1 MPSAVGRYELVR
13 AIGRGGMAEVFLARR
28 RGAAGIAK
36 RLVVKRMR
44 QELLSDPRLA
54 ELFLRE
60 ARVATQLSHKN
71 IVTVFDVGRDPEG
84 LFLAMEYVEG
94 PDLAAAM
101 AGARERGLR
110 FDPLIAAHIAS
121 EVAAGLDHAHRAR
134 DERGAALGLVHRDIT
149 PRNIL
154 LSLDGEVKVTDFGVA
169 VLGGEAA
176 DERRGTLPYMSPE
189 QARSEAVDPR
199 ADLFSLGLVL
209 FELLAERRAY
219 DERDRDALLALA
231 RAGEVPATPSDA
243 PAELTRIVAR
253 ATAASRDDRFA
264 SARDMQRE
272 LAAWAVNERGRRGQ
286 TDPLEHALASFL
298 ASAVPGWTEQGDDAS
313 GRAAGV
319 AGTGTLRLVA
329 ETAGDNA
336 DAESAREGRIES
348 TEPTRRSRRPAAL
361 VGGAALALIAAAALL
376 ATTRSPQPD
385 EPAVEAVP
393 AAREANA
400 RGRAATIEP
409 RPETRSAP
417 EHPGAPTPHPG
428 TVGPPSAAEPSG
440 QARPDRA
447 EPAPRPPD
455 RAAAGASS
463 GPRRSSAAPRTRARR
478 TGTLEINA
486 VPWAYVSID
495 GGPEVETPIRG
506 RVLSAGRHR
515 IVIRNPVL
523 EKQRELAV
531 NIAPGE
537 TARYVVDLNR

>member
-1 MPSAVGRYELVR
+1 
-13 AIGRGGMAEVFLARR
+13 MAEVFLARR

-101 AGARERGLR
+101 AGARDRDLR
-110 FDPLIAAHIAS
+110 LDPLLAAHIAS

-169 VLGGEAA
+169 VLGGEAS

-189 QARSEAVDPR
+189 QARSEPVDPR

-219 DERDRDALLALA
+219 DERDRDALLARA
-231 RAGEVPATPSDA
+231 RAGQLPAMPSDA

-272 LAAWAVNERGRRGQ
+272 LAGWAVNERGRRGQ

-298 ASAVPGWTEQGDDAS
+298 ASAVPGWTEQGEDAS

-319 AGTGTLRLVA
+319 AGTGTLRSVA
-329 ETAGDNA
+329 ETAGDRA

-376 ATTRSPQPD
+376 ATTRSPEPA
-385 EPAVEAVP
+385 EPAVEAPP
-393 AAREANA
+393 AAEAKA
-400 RGRAATIEP
+400 PDRAAAIEL
-409 RPETRSAP
+409 RPAAETRSA
-417 EHPGAPTPHPG
+417 HPGTPTPHPG
-428 TVGPPSAAEPSG
+428 TDGPAPATEPSG

-455 RAAAGASS
+455 RAAAGAST
-463 GPRRSSAAPRTRARR
+463 GRRRSSAAPRTRARR

-523 EKQRELAV
+523 EKQREIAV
-531 NIAPGE
+531 DIAPGE

>member
-348 TEPTRRSRRPAAL
+348 NRADPAIAAPGGARRRRRARADRRGRAPGHDPQPAAGRAGRRGRARRARGERKRPRGDDRAPTGDAIRARAPRCAHTPPGYRRPALGSGTFRPGPARSRRAGSPPTGPRRGRRFVRPAP
-361 VGGAALALIAAAALL
+361 VQRGAADARASNRHARDQRGALGL
-376 ATTRSPQPD
+376 RVDRRRP
-385 EPAVEAVP
+385 
-393 AAREANA
+393 
-400 RGRAATIEP
+400 RGGDADP
-409 RPETRSAP
+409 RPRA
-417 EHPGAPTPHPG
+417 
-428 TVGPPSAAEPSG
+428 
-440 QARPDRA
+440 QRRP
-447 EPAPRPPD
+447 PPD
-455 RAAAGASS
+455 RHPQPGAGEAA
-463 GPRRSSAAPRTRARR
+463 R
-478 TGTLEINA
+478 
-486 VPWAYVSID
+486 
-495 GGPEVETPIRG
+495 
-506 RVLSAGRHR
+506 AGR
-515 IVIRNPVL
+515 
-523 EKQRELAV
+523 
-531 NIAPGE
+531 
-537 TARYVVDLNR
+537 